1 MSIIRELSAM
11 WGEHF
16 ERAAVHPFRETV
28 AGAGDVSML
37 FLMVHFLVERW
48 REALLWTW
56 VIGKHGGLDDQ
67 WDDDIMRRAW
77 LDLGGE
83 SEFTEFSTRAS
94 QRETLEDDRIHAYF
108 RESGHRQ
115 VDKTF
120 YISCKSTRFC
130 RDTV

>member
-1 MSIIRELSAM
+1 MTGQRFGARYRPYVLHEAKAASMSIIRELSAM

-77 LDLGGE
+77 LDLGGDH
-83 SEFTEFSTRAS
+83 
-94 QRETLEDDRIHAYF
+94 L
-108 RESGHRQ
+108 
-115 VDKTF
+115 
-120 YISCKSTRFC
+120 
-130 RDTV
+130 